1 MNFSV
6 TALAGSISAE
16 LVDAPP
22 RMLDKKIAMIV
33 ALTLLSATIVLGETS
48 NVIVNGSGIVA
59 NTQPA
64 IETELI
70 IGHSGS
76 PANILVI
83 TQANQYL
90 FRGTVNSITE
100 TDGST
105 YVKLL
110 VTNSTGT
117 EFTANAS
124 TINLNT
130 WKLEIVGKPVYVMTG
145 HLQISPV

>member
-1 MNFSV
+1 
-6 TALAGSISAE
+6 
-16 LVDAPP
+16 
-22 RMLDKKIAMIV
+22 MLDKKIAMVV

-59 NTQPA
+59 NSQPA

-76 PANILVI
+76 PANILVV

-90 FRGTVNSITE
+90 FRGTVDSITE

-110 VTNSTGT
+110 VTDSITNTQYP
-117 EFTANAS
+117 ANAS
-124 TINLNT
+124 KINLNT
-130 WKLEIVGKPVYVMTG
+130 WKLEIVGGPVYVMTG
-145 HLQISPV
+145 HLQISSV

>member
-1 MNFSV
+1 
-6 TALAGSISAE
+6 
-16 LVDAPP
+16 
-22 RMLDKKIAMIV
+22 MLDMSDKKM
-33 ALTLLSATIVLGETS
+33 ATIVVALVLLGTTTTALGAT

-64 IETELI
+64 IEAELI

-90 FRGTVNSITE
+90 FRGTINSIID

-105 YVKLL
+105 YVKFL
-110 VTNSTGT
+110 VTDSITNSQYL
-117 EFTANAS
+117 ANAS
-124 TINLNT
+124 KTGLDTWTLGGINQD
-130 WKLEIVGKPVYVMTG
+130 VYVLNG
-145 HLQISPV
+145 HLQII

>member
-1 MNFSV
+1 
-6 TALAGSISAE
+6 
-16 LVDAPP
+16 
-22 RMLDKKIAMIV
+22 MLDKKIAMVV

-59 NTQPA
+59 NSQPA

-76 PANILVI
+76 PANILVV

-90 FRGTVNSITE
+90 FRGTVDSITE

-110 VTNSTGT
+110 VTDSITNTQYP
-117 EFTANAS
+117 ANAS
-124 TINLNT
+124 KINLNT
-130 WKLEIVGKPVYVMTG
+130 WKLEIVGRPVYVMTG
-145 HLQISPV
+145 HLQISSI